1 LRQVQ
6 EDQAALEQ
14 SRVQAQTNAERAA
27 LDLRA
32 LRERMEAMRGAL
44 AKLEQSPVHGKTLR
58 YQTPVSETV
67 QTEEFHFECRNGR
80 VTFVDVGAMLG
91 EIKQNLRANA
101 ETLRRQWEVRG
112 RTRPSGA
119 FLLEY
124 TIEREKGIIDAVA
137 SPGRPDNDASF
148 RYSLS

>member
-1 LRQVQ
+1 
-6 EDQAALEQ
+6 
-14 SRVQAQTNAERAA
+14 
-27 LDLRA
+27 
-32 LRERMEAMRGAL
+32 
-44 AKLEQSPVHGKTLR
+44 
-58 YQTPVSETV
+58 
-67 QTEEFHFECRNGR
+67 CRNGR
-80 VTFVDVGAMLG
+80 VTFLDVGAMLG

-137 SPGRPDNDASF
+137 TPGRPDNDASF
-148 RYSLS
+148 RYSLSSWVAVRPGNDGGEPAEAALAPGSAFRRIIDPLDPQITAVTFWVYPDSFAVYRALRDHLHTRDIVVAGRPLPDGM